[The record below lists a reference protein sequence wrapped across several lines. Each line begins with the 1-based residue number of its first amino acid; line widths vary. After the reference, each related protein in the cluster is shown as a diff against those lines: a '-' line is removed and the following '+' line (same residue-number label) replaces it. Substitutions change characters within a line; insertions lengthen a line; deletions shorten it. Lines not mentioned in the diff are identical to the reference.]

1 MPRIKP
7 QIRKTVRERAAGRC
21 KYCRS
26 WEAYASQ
33 PFEVDHIIPSSRDGL
48 TELENL
54 AYACGGCNGHK
65 HNKVEALDPAENRS
79 APLFHPRKDNWLDHF
94 SWNDDYSMILGTTPT
109 GRATVEALQLN
120 RPGIINIRNLLRRA
134 GLHP

>member
-21 KYCRS
+21 EYCRS

-65 HNKVEALDPAENRS
+65 HNKVEALNPAETEVFLCS
-79 APLFHPRKDNWLDHF
+79 IPGKTTGWIISPG
-94 SWNDDYSMILGTTPT
+94 MTTIL
-109 GRATVEALQLN
+109 
-120 RPGIINIRNLLRRA
+120 
-134 GLHP
+134 